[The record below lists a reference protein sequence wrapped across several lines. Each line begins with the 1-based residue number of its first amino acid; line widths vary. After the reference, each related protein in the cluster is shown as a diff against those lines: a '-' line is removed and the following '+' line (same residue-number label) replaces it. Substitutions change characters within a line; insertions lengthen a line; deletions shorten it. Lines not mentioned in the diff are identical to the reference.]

1 MVGDGRSEDEKPLR
15 ARIPAS
21 IGSRG
26 RRFARDAVLPDVDR
40 KVAELAHAVEGDPS
54 FSARLVPL
62 PTDDDT
68 YWTVPAVERRG
79 FDPEVLPPEALR
91 RVGQDFLSG
100 GRQNVASMVEILAR
114 HGCDVRAAD
123 GILDFG
129 CGVGRM
135 IRWLAEEAEA
145 QPVWGVDIEVP
156 AIRWAQQHLS
166 PPFNFSTCTT
176 LPHLPFEDR
185 TFGLVYAG
193 SVFSHIEDLA
203 DAWLLELRRITRPGG
218 HLYLTVHVQTTI
230 KDWMTNVP
238 HDQMSGRIRER
249 PDLFEHLGTEH
260 AAIGHRAG
268 GNVFYDLAYV
278 DWLCSQWFDVV
289 AIAQKAWFNQTA
301 MVLRRPLLDGAR
313 GAADGRT

>member
-79 FDPEVLPPEALR
+79 LDPEVLPPEALR

-230 KDWMTNVP
+230 K
-238 HDQMSGRIRER
+238 
-249 PDLFEHLGTEH
+249 
-260 AAIGHRAG
+260 A
-268 GNVFYDLAYV
+268 
-278 DWLCSQWFDVV
+278 VV
-289 AIAQKAWFNQTA
+289 AP
-301 MVLRRPLLDGAR
+301 VPYSEVAR
-313 GAADGRT
+313 DAYADSWRTRQP